1 MGELETQA
9 LTDPEA
15 RFRRRA
21 LLSIVIAAVAMG
33 TVASV
38 VLALMYSKDKE
49 LVSSGPFGLPITVVD
64 TAPLAKAI
72 GTCPKA
78 VARLGQGVRVEQVQD
93 ILHTSALT
101 LPPQGATGCTHVAW
115 AHGQSGSAELFFS
128 LRAADPCLHLVF
140 STGQMRPLGGGRG
153 MVGVDLVLDV
163 RGCSEELR

>member
-78 VARLGQGVRVEQVQD
+78 VARLGQGVR
-93 ILHTSALT
+93 TSALT